1 MDNGLEANV
10 LQMREATKGGYNT
23 INTLTMEDTLFSFFF
38 KISEHFNSV
47 EIKLKIMCILN

>member
-23 INTLTMEDTLFSFFF
+23 INTLTMEDTLFSFFL
-38 KISEHFNSV
+38 KSLNIST
-47 EIKLKIMCILN
+47 L